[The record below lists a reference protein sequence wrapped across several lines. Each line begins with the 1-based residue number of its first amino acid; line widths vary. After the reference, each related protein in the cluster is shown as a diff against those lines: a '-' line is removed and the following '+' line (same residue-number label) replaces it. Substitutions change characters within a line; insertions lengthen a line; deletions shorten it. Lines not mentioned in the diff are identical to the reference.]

1 MKVTSQQLDF
11 FEEEGYVIIKGGL
24 TDDDLAPLIEDHN
37 IIVDEIARDLHGQGK
52 IANLY
57 GKRAV

>member
-11 FEEEGYVIIKGGL
+11 FEEEGYVLIKGGL

-52 IANLY
+52 VANLY
-57 GKRAV
+57 